1 MKAAFPESQLTQ
13 SVSVFVINTKRCIS
27 ISDQAK
33 QVHVKLDD
41 RIISP
46 PEGFLLR
53 KGEIGVYISLE

>member
-1 MKAAFPESQLTQ
+1 MFVGLLDLLTVLYKSSLISQ
-13 SVSVFVINTKRCIS
+13 SVASLS
-27 ISDQAK
+27 QAK

-53 KGEIGVYISLE
+53 KGELFECFELL